1 MCVCVCVCVCDMHVC
16 VCACVCL
23 CVCLCVCSCV
33 WQARVSLDEQLSQ
46 FAAGTPKYQAN
57 VKELLKMILIAKEFE
72 SVDYISVDISM
83 YT

>member
-1 MCVCVCVCVCDMHVC
+1 
-16 VCACVCL
+16 
-23 CVCLCVCSCV
+23 V